1 MKSPPS
7 PSPAP
12 RRGRFWLN
20 IGEAAAVLAVV
31 IAGLSYWDAHREHA
45 LSEKQ
50 IDAQA
55 RARTAF
61 VIKGAAEAGGRK
73 IVLEAVTPTQV
84 IQSQRY
90 VFPTVV
96 LDHAMEV
103 TAARPQID
111 VDWIAAG
118 LAHALDAAHAKG
130 DGEATAPVGIVT
142 TYVEDGETRVD
153 RSLYQ
158 IGYAYRSRFLMGR
171 QVALQ
176 GISLVQRGVSGDPR
190 SAVDRRWAATTRG
203 SRGS

>member
-1 MKSPPS
+1 MTSPPS
-7 PSPAP
+7 PPPA
-12 RRGRFWLN
+12 RKRGRFWLN
-20 IGEAAAVLAVV
+20 VGEAAAVLAVI
-31 IAGLSYWDAHREHA
+31 IAALSYWDAHREHA

-55 RARTAF
+55 RARQAF
-61 VIKGAAEAGGRK
+61 VIKGAADAGGRK

-90 VFPTVV
+90 VFPNAI

-111 VDWIAAG
+111 VGWITTG
-118 LAHALDAAHAKG
+118 LDRALDAAHAKG
-130 DGEATAPVGIVT
+130 DGEATLPVGVIT
-142 TYVEDGETRVD
+142 TYVEDGETRAD

-171 QVALQ
+171 QIALQ
-176 GISLVQRGVSGDPR
+176 GISLVRRGVAGDLQGV
-190 SAVDRRWAATTRG
+190 ADRRWAALQKERAP
-203 SRGS
+203 